1 MSMLE
6 SLHSMRYAY
15 TLSLEGIKKALDELQ
30 FRYNVIQEQ
39 LEKVEEAIAYNKEV
53 KEYVMRYP
61 YTLSLEGI
69 KKALDELQFRYNV
82 IQEQLEKVEEAIAY
96 NKEVKE

>member
-15 TLSLEGIKKALDELQ
+15 TLSLEGIKKALAELQ

-53 KEYVMRYP
+53 KE
-61 YTLSLEGI
+61 
-69 KKALDELQFRYNV
+69 
-82 IQEQLEKVEEAIAY
+82 
-96 NKEVKE
+96 